1 MGSRVLRCPTLNG
14 RHRLLRPSVVC
25 KCERLFR
32 TLQRFGFGSVGLSEQ
47 DFVEPDKIVQLGID
61 PYRIDI
67 ITGITGV
74 SFDEAWNEN
83 VPGEID
89 GVQTYFLTRQLFRKN
104 KLAAGR
110 PKDLADLDAIS

>member
-1 MGSRVLRCPTLNG
+1 MI
-14 RHRLLRPSVVC
+14 
-25 KCERLFR
+25 
-32 TLQRFGFGSVGLSEQ
+32 EQ

-74 SFDEAWNEN
+74 SFDEAWNEK

-89 GVQTYFLTRQLFRKN
+89 GIQTFFLSLSLFRKN

-110 PKDLADLDAIS
+110 AKDLADLDATS